1 MNAFEFRA
9 PPRIVLQDGA
19 SERLGALLA
28 DLGARH
34 ALIVTDP
41 FLSASGLIDAAVA
54 GLEPAGIAVTV
65 FDAVQADP
73 PEASILAAI
82 EMARTGGVDAV
93 VGLGGGSAM
102 DTAKLAALLAASHQ
116 RLEDIYGVDQARGP
130 RLTLVQIPTTAG
142 TGSEATPISIVT
154 TADGQKKGVVSDW
167 LYPDLAILDAT
178 LTLGL
183 PPRVTA
189 MTGIDAMVHAV
200 EAYTTRLKKNAV
212 SDALAVWAL
221 GLLGQNIRR
230 AVEDGSDLAA
240 RRAMLEGSLMAGMAF
255 ANAPVAA
262 VHALAYPLGGLFH
275 VPHGLSN
282 ALVFA
287 EVAAFN
293 LPEADRLYG
302 ELAPVLPDDLT
313 GRRRDG
319 EGFVQAIG
327 ALVAQMPMEQ
337 RLSQVGVTKT
347 DLDGLAEDAMK
358 VTRLLVNNPREVT
371 LTDARAIY
379 RAVL

>member
-1 MNAFEFRA
+1 
-9 PPRIVLQDGA
+9 
-19 SERLGALLA
+19 
-28 DLGARH
+28 
-34 ALIVTDP
+34 
-41 FLSASGLIDAAVA
+41 
-54 GLEPAGIAVTV
+54 
-65 FDAVQADP
+65 
-73 PEASILAAI
+73 
-82 EMARTGGVDAV
+82 
-93 VGLGGGSAM
+93 M
-102 DTAKLAALLAASHQ
+102 DTAKLAALLAASGQ
-116 RLEDIYGVDQARGP
+116 RLDDVYGVDRADGP
-130 RLTLVQIPTTAG
+130 RLTLVQMPTTAG

-154 TADGQKKGVVSDW
+154 TADGQKQGVVSDW

-183 PPRVTA
+183 PPRATA

-200 EAYTTRLKKNAV
+200 EAYTTRLRKNAV
-212 SDALAVWAL
+212 SDALAVRAL

-230 AVEDGSDLAA
+230 AVEDGSDLVA

-287 EVAAFN
+287 QVAGFN
-293 LPEADRLYG
+293 LPKVDTLYA
-302 ELAPVLPDDLT
+302 ELAPVLPEDLT
-313 GRRRDG
+313 ERRHDG
-319 EGFVQAIG
+319 EGFVAAIG

-337 RLSQVGVTKT
+337 RLVEVGVEAA
-347 DLDGLAEDAMK
+347 DLDRLAADAMK

-371 LTDARAIY
+371 LDDARAIY
-379 RAVL
+379 GAVL